1 MYVKF
6 KEVDSLDIRQLET
19 FVEVSKQKSFSKAA
33 DKLFLTQP
41 TVTNHIQNL
50 EKELGTLLINR
61 MGKTIS
67 LTDAGMLLYKNSLNI
82 INSFEMTKFELAKFV
97 GQIHGHL
104 DIFAS
109 SVPRQYLLPSLI
121 HFFIDEYPDVT
132 FSISDKD
139 SKEVVVSIVD
149 GESDFGFVGTKYE
162 LNNLEYINVMEDNLV
177 LIAPNSFNSNGDNFT
192 ELKIEDIIKNKFI
205 FREEGSGTRNELT
218 YKLEEKGFGLD
229 QLKIIAYVKDNEAIK
244 ELVALGAGLSFLS
257 KQSVITDL
265 EAGRYKAFNI
275 KDLDLKRQFY
285 FVFHKNRQLSPLGET
300 FKNFVTK
307 HTNSL

>member
-1 MYVKF
+1 M
-6 KEVDSLDIRQLET
+6 DIRQLET

-33 DKLFLTQP
+33 EKLFLTQP

-61 MGKTIS
+61 MGKTID

-82 INSFEMTKFELAKFV
+82 LNSFEMTKFELAKFI
-97 GQIHGHL
+97 GQIQGHL

-121 HFFIDEYPDVT
+121 NSFIDLYPDVT
-132 FSISDKD
+132 FSVSDKD
-139 SKEVVVSIVD
+139 SKEVVVSIID

-162 LNNLEYINVMEDNLV
+162 MPNLEYINVMEDNLV
-177 LIAPNSFNSNGDNFT
+177 LIVPNTFNSTLENFSD
-192 ELKIEDIIKNKFI
+192 LDLEDLIKSRFI

-218 YKLEEKGFGLD
+218 YKLEEKGLVLD

-265 EAGRYKAFNI
+265 NAGRYKAFNI
-275 KDLDLKRQFY
+275 KGLDLKRQFY

-300 FKNFVTK
+300 FKNFVFEKTR
-307 HTNSL
+307 SL